1 MDDMKERERHGMP
14 HHAVRHIKKLI
25 LQRIP
30 YAVIADR
37 YGCSASLISE
47 IANGRAYNHVQLQ
60 DGRFSDPVYGE
71 ESLAK
76 GATKNVIQ
84 DKG

>member
-25 LQRIP
+25 LQKIP

-47 IANGRAYNHVQLQ
+47 IANGRAYGHVHLQ
-60 DGRFSDPVYGE
+60 DGRFSDTVYSDE
-71 ESLAK
+71 ELAK
-76 GATKNVIQ
+76 NAVQ